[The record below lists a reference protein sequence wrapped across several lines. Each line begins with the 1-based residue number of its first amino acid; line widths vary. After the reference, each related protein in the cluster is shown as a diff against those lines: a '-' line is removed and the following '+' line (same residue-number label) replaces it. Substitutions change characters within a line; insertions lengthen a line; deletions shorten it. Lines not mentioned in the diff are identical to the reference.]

1 MTVYELASQSEAI
14 YANTAVIPVE
24 GCLELSFI
32 CSGSATGDV
41 SVTLTECDTSDGTFT
56 DVADEDVYGS
66 FALTSADSTAR
77 AGIIGYKGFKNYVKV
92 KITGGTKSSDLAIVA
107 LKTGCRHCPTQ

>member
-1 MTVYELASQSEAI
+1 MTTYELASESEAI
-14 YANTAVIPVE
+14 YANSAAISVD
-24 GCLELSFI
+24 GCLELSFV

-66 FALTSADSTAR
+66 FVLTKADSSPR

-92 KITGGTKSSDLAIVA
+92 KITGSTSTDLAIVA

>member
-1 MTVYELASQSEAI
+1 MTTYEIASESEAI
-14 YANTAVIPVE
+14 YANTAVISVE
-24 GCLELSFI
+24 GCLELSFL

-41 SVTLTECDTSDGTFT
+41 SVTLQECDTSDGDFT

-66 FALTSADSTAR
+66 FVLSSADSSPR

-92 KITGGTKSSDLAIVA
+92 KITGSTKSTDLAIVA

>member
-1 MTVYELASQSEAI
+1 MTVFELASESEAI
-14 YANTAVIPVE
+14 YANSAAISVE
-24 GCLELSFI
+24 GCLELSFV
-32 CSGSATGDV
+32 CSGSASGDV
-41 SVTLTECDTSDGTFT
+41 SVTLTECDTADGSFT

-66 FALTSADSTAR
+66 FVLSSADSTPR

-92 KITGGTKSSDLAIVA
+92 KITNASKSTDLAIVA